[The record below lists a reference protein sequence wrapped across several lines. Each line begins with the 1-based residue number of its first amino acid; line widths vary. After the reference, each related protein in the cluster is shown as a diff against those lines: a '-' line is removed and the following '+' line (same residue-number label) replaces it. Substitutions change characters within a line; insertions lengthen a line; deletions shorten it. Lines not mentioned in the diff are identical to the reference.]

1 MAWWIKKQN
10 LSEEQRQYILSIKN
24 NLSHVHW
31 VRGAA
36 GTGKTTVLAAL
47 TQELK
52 LEYPNASFCYVT
64 YTHALKALAISAFK
78 EENVEGVHFLTHTQF
93 LQNNWPCDFVFL
105 DEVQDISVQDLDTIK
120 RLATHLIIAGDCAQ
134 TIYEH
139 SATES
144 EISNTLNPFQH
155 VLIIIHRL
163 TEFLA
168 KIALSILP
176 NKDLLSGQPANTLP
190 NTTARLF
197 EFNDQRQEFIWV
209 IEQALSRARSNNKPS
224 SILFAFHKDITSF
237 LQTLV
242 LHLCSEEADQVLQ
255 YQSAKKDKFNYTQ
268 FNQYLKAHNI
278 NIRYLGN
285 GFGDFDEMALKPM
298 VYLMT
303 YHSSKGLDFDNVFI
317 PQLNHN
323 KQIVLPFVLDKNPD
337 LDKRLLFVA
346 VTRSRCN
353 LFMSYS
359 SAYPH
364 PLIQNLPNITQIK
377 YQPNQDDEDEEFF

>member
-1 MAWWIKKQN
+1 MAWWIKADN
-10 LSEEQRQYILSIKN
+10 LSGEQRDFILSIKN
-24 NLSHVHW
+24 NLSRVHW

-47 TQELK
+47 AQSLK
-52 LEYPNASFCYVT
+52 TEYPGSSFCYLT
-64 YTHALKALAISAFK
+64 YTHALKQLAENAFAQ
-78 EENVEGVHFLTHTQF
+78 ENVRGVLFLTHTQF
-93 LQNNWPCDFVFL
+93 LQNNRPFDFVFL

-120 RLATHLIIAGDCAQ
+120 RLATHLMIAGDCAQ

-155 VLIIIHRL
+155 VLNMIHRL

-209 IEQALSRARSNNKPS
+209 IEQALSRARPNKPS

-268 FNQYLKAHNI
+268 VNQYLKAHNI